1 MFSLRRTMRA
11 LRLRKSTEL
20 REQAGNPIFDKLM
33 FGGRLDALDWLN
45 FFLAD
50 VRGGLGA
57 YVNVFLLTEARWS
70 QSTIGTVLSISGLIG
85 IMAHTPVGAFIDRTH
100 AKRTLIIAGAFI
112 LAGCGLAI
120 VRMPVLAVVL
130 VADIVMAVL
139 GGVFAPAVAAIT
151 VGLCERE
158 ALPARLG
165 RNAAFD
171 RAGNVFIAAFIG
183 FVGVAY
189 SQKAPFYVAPVF
201 AALTTITALSIP
213 ARAIDH
219 DRARG
224 LEMDRTDHAGLPTSW
239 SVLFRYRPL
248 LVFAA
253 AAALFHF
260 ANAPMLPLV
269 VQKLALANPGFET
282 GVTSAAIII
291 AQFATILM
299 ALLVTRANALGRKPL
314 LLVAFAAL
322 PLRGLLC
329 TSFNDPSWLLAVQ
342 VLDGV
347 GGGLFDALLPLVL
360 ADIMGGTG
368 HYSLARG
375 AVSTIQGIG
384 GSSSQF
390 VAGYIVTTSGYNA
403 AFLTLAFVATAGLL
417 LVAILMPET
426 TPSSGGSES

>member
-1 MFSLRRTMRA
+1 MR
-11 LRLRKSTEL
+11 L
-20 REQAGNPIFDKLM
+20 N
-33 FGGRLDALDWLN
+33 ALDWLN

-57 YVNVFLLTEARWS
+57 YVNVFLLTKAQWS
-70 QSTIGTVLSISGLIG
+70 QAAIGAVLSTSGLIG
-85 IMAHTPVGAFIDRTH
+85 IMAHPAVGAFIDRTR
-100 AKRTLIIAGAFI
+100 AKRALIIAGAFV
-112 LAGCGLAI
+112 LSGCGLAI
-120 VRMPVLAVVL
+120 VGMPVVPVVL

-139 GGVFAPAVAAIT
+139 GGVFAPTVAAIT
-151 VGLCERE
+151 LGMCGRE

-183 FVGVAY
+183 VVGVAY
-189 SQKAPFYVAPVF
+189 SQKAPFYLAPVF
-201 AALTTITALSIP
+201 AALTAIAVLSIP

-219 DRARG
+219 AKARG
-224 LEMDRTDHAGLPTSW
+224 LQMDGSRHAGFPTGW
-239 SVLFRYRPL
+239 RVLIRYRPL
-248 LVFAA
+248 LILAT

-269 VQKLALANPGFET
+269 VQKLALDNPGWET
-282 GVTSAAIII
+282 GLTSAAIIV
-291 AQFATILM
+291 AQFAMILM

-314 LLVAFAAL
+314 LLLAFAAV
-322 PLRGLLC
+322 PLRGGLC
-329 TSFNDPSWLLAVQ
+329 MWSDDPTWLLAVQ

-347 GGGLFDALLPLVL
+347 GGGLFEALLPLVL

-375 AVSTIQGIG
+375 LIGTIQGVG

-390 VAGYIVTTSGYNA
+390 VAGYVVTIAGYNA
-403 AFLTLAFVATAGLL
+403 AFLSLAIVALVGLL
-417 LVAILMPET
+417 VIFTGMPET
-426 TPSSGGSES
+426 TPASSGAPPRSTY

>member
-1 MFSLRRTMRA
+1 MR
-11 LRLRKSTEL
+11 L
-20 REQAGNPIFDKLM
+20 N
-33 FGGRLDALDWLN
+33 ALDWLN

-57 YVNVFLLTEARWS
+57 YVNVFLLTKVQWS
-70 QSTIGTVLSISGLIG
+70 QAAIGAVLATSGLIG
-85 IMAHTPVGAFIDRTH
+85 IMAHPAVGAFIDRTR
-100 AKRTLIIAGAFI
+100 AKRALIFVGAFI
-112 LAGCGLAI
+112 LSGCGLAI
-120 VRMPVLAVVL
+120 VWMPILPVVL
-130 VADIVMAVL
+130 MADIIMAVL
-139 GGVFAPAVAAIT
+139 GGVFAPTVAAIT
-151 VGLCERE
+151 LGLCGVE

-183 FVGVAY
+183 VVGVAW
-189 SQKAPFYVAPVF
+189 SQKAPFYLSPLF
-201 AALTTITALSIP
+201 AALTTIAVLSIP

-219 DRARG
+219 NKARA
-224 LEMDRTDHAGLPTSW
+224 LETEGSHHAELPISW
-239 SVLFRYRPL
+239 RVLMRYRPF

-253 AAALFHF
+253 ASALFHF

-269 VQKLALANPGFET
+269 VQKLALANPGWET
-282 GVTSAAIII
+282 GLTSAAIIV

-314 LLVAFAAL
+314 LLLAFAAL
-322 PLRGLLC
+322 PLRGALC
-329 TSFNDPSWLLAVQ
+329 MWFDDPSWLLAVQ

-347 GGGLFDALLPLVL
+347 GGGLFETLLPLLL

-375 AVSTIQGIG
+375 VVGAVQGIG

-390 VAGYIVTTSGYNA
+390 VAGYIVTISGYNA
-403 AFLTLAFVATAGLL
+403 AFLALAMVATAGLL
-417 LVAILMPET
+417 LAAIAMPET
-426 TPSSGGSES
+426 TPSLKGL